1 MIGCS
6 GTVCCCVACLGG
18 GHCPSLITP
27 FKYFLCQ
34 LFTVIF
40 TFVLHDINSVKA
52 IVNIIIVLH
61 LVCLHDH
68 VIFLHITLNMIQI
81 PHTAVNGPT
90 GN

>member
-1 MIGCS
+1 MLHAW
-6 GTVCCCVACLGG
+6 VADIAPLLS
-18 GHCPSLITP
+18 HLSSILTER
-27 FKYFLCQ
+27 FFYVNYS
-34 LFTVIF
+34 VIF
-40 TFVLHDINSVKA
+40 TFVLHNINSVKA

-81 PHTAVNGPT
+81 PHTAVNVPT